1 MKKLTYFAIIS
12 LSVMILYSCGSK
24 PNYKVALKADVDSV
38 GYYLGYYQSVSMRG
52 LADEVNIDAIA
63 KGWAEG
69 RVAPDSVLQESMQK
83 AQMYLN
89 QYFQTAQIRQGEKAL
104 KEGQDFL
111 EANKKK
117 QGIVTMPS
125 GLQYRIIKEG
135 TGIKPAKEDNVDVV
149 YHGTLTDG
157 TVFDSS
163 KERQDTVTFPVGG
176 VVPGFSEA
184 LTLMPE
190 GSIWEVFIPSELGY
204 GENPRGGKI
213 KANSVL
219 IFELNLVKVTPQT
232 PQTPQK

>member
-12 LSVMILYSCGSK
+12 LSVIILASCGSK
-24 PNYKVALKADVDSV
+24 PNYNVPLKADVDSV
-38 GYYLGYYQSVSMRG
+38 GYYLGYYQSVSMKG
-52 LADEVNIDAIA
+52 IGDDVNIDAIA

-69 RVAPDSVLQESMQK
+69 RVAPDSVLQEKMQQ

-89 QYFQTAQIRQGEKAL
+89 QYFQTVQVRNAEKGL

-135 TGIKPAKEDNVDVV
+135 TGIKPAREDNVDVV

-190 GSIWEVFIPSELGY
+190 GSIWEVFIPAELGY
-204 GENPRGGKI
+204 GENPRGKI

-219 IFELNLVKVTPQT
+219 IFELNLVKVAKAPET
-232 PQTPQK
+232 K